1 MNYTIHQLQIF
12 LKVVQ
17 TRSITKASEELFMT
31 QPAVSIQLKNLQDQ
45 FEIPLTEVIGRQL
58 YITDF
63 GREIAQVAERVIQ
76 ELDNITYKTQ
86 AYQGILTGRLSISSA
101 STGKY
106 VIPYFLSGFM
116 ELHTGI
122 DLVLDVT
129 NKSRV
134 IESLKNNETD
144 FALVSVVPE
153 KLPVEEELLIENR
166 LYLIG
171 NQDFRDEKKP
181 LIYREEGSA
190 TRSAMEKYF
199 EEHQGKQ
206 RKRMEL
212 TSNEAV
218 KQAVIAGLGYSIMP
232 MIGIHNELEN
242 QELFILESVDLP
254 IKTEWRLIWLKGKK
268 LSPISQA
275 FLEFIR
281 SEKKHIQE
289 NSFSWYLSH

>member
-17 TRSITKASEELFMT
+17 TKSITKASEELFMT

-45 FEIPLTEVIGRQL
+45 FEIPLTEVISRQL

-63 GREIAQVAERVIQ
+63 GMEIAQIAERVIQ

-116 ELHTGI
+116 EMHTGI

-129 NKSRV
+129 NKTRV
-134 IESLKNNETD
+134 IESLKNNEID
-144 FALVSVVPE
+144 FAMVSVVPD
-153 KLPVEEELLIENR
+153 KLAVEEEVLIENK
-166 LYLIG
+166 LYLVG
-171 NQDFRDEKKP
+171 NQDLRDEKKP

-190 TRSAMEKYF
+190 TRMAMEKYF
-199 EEHQGKQ
+199 EEHQGKR
-206 RKRMEL
+206 RKRME
-212 TSNEAV
+212 V
-218 KQAVIAGLGYSIMP
+218 KKKKKGKRAVIPVLGYSFMP
-232 MIGIHNELEN
+232 MIGIHNELVSN
-242 QELFILESVDLP
+242 QLYVLDSPDLP

-275 FLEFIR
+275 YLEFIR
-281 SEKKHIQE
+281 SEKQHILE
-289 NSFSWYLSH
+289 NNFNWYLNH